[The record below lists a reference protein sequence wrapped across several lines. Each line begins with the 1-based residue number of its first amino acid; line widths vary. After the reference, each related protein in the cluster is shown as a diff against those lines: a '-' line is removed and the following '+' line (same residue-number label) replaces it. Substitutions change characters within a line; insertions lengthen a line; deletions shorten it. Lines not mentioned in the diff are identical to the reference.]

1 MTTPTSTA
9 DGNDAT
15 RAETATSADGVPD
28 AAALA
33 RWAIEYLRRPPQ
45 GPEAPSTVPLPA
57 SAAAASIPAWSGLES
72 LARAT
77 VARLTAAT
85 LVHPELPDVPAR
97 VGPIAPVGV
106 APPPGRDRPH
116 FYFLEELTDSSADA
130 RHPPFDVQTVRRD
143 FPVLQTRVHGRP
155 LIWLDNA
162 ATTQKPLAVI
172 ERLNHF
178 YRHENSNVHRA
189 AHELAARATDA
200 YEGGRRAAQ
209 NFLGA
214 AAPEEIIFVRGA
226 TEAINLVAQSWG
238 RQRVGRGDEIVISHL
253 EHHANIVPWQML
265 ANERQAALKV
275 VPVDSTG
282 QLRLEELQRLLSD
295 RTRIVSIAHVSNAL
309 GTITPVREVVDMAHR
324 AGACVLIDGA
334 QSVSHLPVNVQ
345 ALDADFYV
353 FSGHKIFGPT
363 GIGVLYGKRAILEDM
378 PPWQGGGSMIEDVTF
393 EKTRY
398 QHSPA
403 RFEAGTGSI
412 ADAAAL
418 GAALE
423 YVQRLG
429 LHNIEQYERELLAYA
444 TQRLLT
450 VPGLTI
456 VGTAA
461 EKASVLSLVINGLDT
476 TTLGATLNEYGIAVR
491 AGHHCAQPIV
501 RRFGYEATLRASLA
515 FYNTRDEVDT
525 FVAVLQQLTA
535 SAQSR

>member
-1 MTTPTSTA
+1 MTTRTPTGESLGA
-9 DGNDAT
+9 PGAEAPQPLNALPDAAT
-15 RAETATSADGVPD
+15 LERWATEYLRRLPEAAERPQVAQPPSAPAPAGFPTWLELENLAQATVERLT

-33 RWAIEYLRRPPQ
+33 HPALPEVPVRVSPAAPADFGAPRPSDQPY
-45 GPEAPSTVPLPA
+45 
-57 SAAAASIPAWSGLES
+57 
-72 LARAT
+72 
-77 VARLTAAT
+77 
-85 LVHPELPDVPAR
+85 
-97 VGPIAPVGV
+97 
-106 APPPGRDRPH
+106 
-116 FYFLEELTDSSADA
+116 FYFLDEPGRTLADT
-130 RHPPFDVQTVRRD
+130 RHPLFDVQTVRRD
-143 FPVLQTRVHGRP
+143 FPILQIRVHGRP

-172 ERLNHF
+172 ERLDYF
-178 YRHENSNVHRA
+178 YRKENSNVHRA

-200 YEGGRRAAQ
+200 YEGARRVAQ

-226 TEAINLVAQSWG
+226 TEGINLVAQSWG
-238 RQRVGRGDEIVISHL
+238 RQHVREGDEIVISHL

-265 ANERQAALKV
+265 ANERQAVLKV
-275 VPVDSTG
+275 APVDSSG

-295 RTRIVSIAHVSNAL
+295 RTKIVSIAHVSNAL
-309 GTITPVREVVDMAHR
+309 GTIVPVREVVAMAHR
-324 AGACVLIDGA
+324 AGARVLIDGA

-345 ALDADFYV
+345 ALDVDFYV

-363 GIGVLYGKRAILEDM
+363 GIGVLYGKRTILENM
-378 PPWQGGGSMIEDVTF
+378 PPWQGGGNMIEDVTF
-393 EKTRY
+393 ENIRY
-398 QHSPA
+398 QGPPA

-418 GAALE
+418 GTALG

-429 LHNIEQYERELLAYA
+429 LQNIEHYEQDLLAYA

-456 VGTAA
+456 IGTAA
-461 EKASVLSLVINGLDT
+461 EKASVLSLVIEGLDT
-476 TTLGATLNEYGIAVR
+476 TSLGATLNQYGIAVR
-491 AGHHCAQPIV
+491 AGHHCAQPIL

-525 FVAVLQQLTA
+525 FVTVLKQLTA
-535 SAQSR
+535 SARQR